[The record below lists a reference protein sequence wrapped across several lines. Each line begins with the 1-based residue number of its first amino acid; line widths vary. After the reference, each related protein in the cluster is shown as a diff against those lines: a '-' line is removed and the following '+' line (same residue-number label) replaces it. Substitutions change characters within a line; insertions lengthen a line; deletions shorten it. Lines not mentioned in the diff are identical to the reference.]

1 MRIRER
7 FVLFCI
13 PTEEIYFVRFFKV
26 LLKSNDLMRE
36 GIFNCILDYLYAY
49 QKEGGGEGGRET
61 LMAGS
66 QHLRNLSLVTA
77 CLQSP
82 CLPRR

>member
-49 QKEGGGEGGRET
+49 QKEGGGGRGEE
-61 LMAGS
+61 
-66 QHLRNLSLVTA
+66 RLSWLVHST
-77 CLQSP
+77 
-82 CLPRR
+82 